1 MAKHKEKP
9 KFSKLVVTI
18 CITLIIVF
26 TATCMFFLWNGR
38 MLNDTLIVLFFGC
51 FGIEFASLAFIRRG
65 EMRWVEGSGDRKAGH
80 VEKEGEDDQE
90 RLYTKDY
97 Q

>member
-1 MAKHKEKP
+1 MAKHKEKA
-9 KFSKLVVTI
+9 KFSKLVVTT
-18 CITLIIVF
+18 CIVLIIAF

-65 EMRWVEGSGDRKAGH
+65 EMRWIEGSGDKKVGH
-80 VEKEGEDDQE
+80 VEKESEDDQG
-90 RLYTKDY
+90 RSGTQDY
-97 Q
+97 K